1 MTMSIRQMAAALEC
15 SPTLVARHKKAGM
28 PMHDVDH
35 AREWKRRNVA
45 INPRFCAG
53 ADAGRPPAGSA
64 DPGAAQLP
72 VVIDYREERARRER
86 AEANLAELKLAELR
100 GELLRR
106 EEMERLV
113 GSLAAGLKES
123 VLQVKGR
130 LAPLLAAESDVM
142 KVSAMLDTE
151 LRAALE
157 KAVG

>member
-1 MTMSIRQMAAALEC
+1 MTLSIRQMAAALDC

-28 PMHDVDH
+28 PMSDVGQ
-35 AREWKRRNVA
+35 AQEWKRRNVA
-45 INPRFCAG
+45 INPRFQAG
-53 ADAGRPPAGSA
+53 LDAARSSAAPGDSPSPPVG
-64 DPGAAQLP
+64 L
-72 VVIDYREERARRER
+72 IDYREERARRER

-106 EEMERLV
+106 DEMERLV

-142 KVSAMLDTE
+142 KVSAMLDAE

>member
-1 MTMSIRQMAAALEC
+1 MTLSIRQMAAALEC

-28 PMHDVDH
+28 PMDDVDG

-45 INPRFCAG
+45 INPRFHAG
-53 ADAGRPPAGSA
+53 LDAARPPSGSA
-64 DPGAAQLP
+64 DPSTPPA

-106 EEMERLV
+106 DEMERLV
-113 GSLAAGLKES
+113 GSLAAQLKES

-142 KVSAMLDTE
+142 KVSAMLDAE

-157 KAVG
+157 KAAG